1 MAPPQHKIDAT
12 LQAME
17 KAHRAT
23 ADEQVRVFSK
33 TINTARR
40 DFESFATAEEAA
52 SQQNKNA
59 GGSLLALVE
68 NERDLDQGLDR
79 SLEKVKESLAE
90 MERKRM
96 LALGAMTRLSP
107 EESLAELRKVK
118 EHILNLSLRVPIRA
132 DFIVHGHNIS
142 LSIFRLF
149 EAAERAEAEVDAL
162 INAKRS
168 LDGGA
173 AQPMN
178 QAEVMS
184 QIPQGEAPVAQGQA
198 PLVQGQAPLAQE
210 QTSYTQRQASLS
222 NPTQVPVQPSTESV
236 LRDQQFIEHPQVS
249 YQQENYHSTEID
261 LGPLELDSPS
271 IDTVSIHS
279 SPQVESVA
287 AQPETAPISAPT
299 KVISTTPATTGMRLR
314 RALQRSGQTSTRPST
329 STSSPTVSAQP
340 TPMNSSA
347 EKAEDEAVF
356 KGGDEEF
363 DL

>member
-23 ADEQVRVFSK
+23 PDDQVRVFSQ

-40 DFESFATAEEAA
+40 DFESFASAEEAA
-52 SQQNKNA
+52 SHQNANA

-68 NERDLDQGLDR
+68 NEQELDKGLDR

-107 EESLAELRKVK
+107 EEALGELSKIK

-162 INAKRS
+162 INAKKS
-168 LDGGA
+168 LDGNSPPENPLSR
-173 AQPMN
+173 QPVVQSPNPVNVPPAPTPTSAPYSGQYPVQSSMTQSTEPSDIALSTKPTPSQYQSQY
-178 QAEVMS
+178 QAEVDFDLDQS
-184 QIPQGEAPVAQGQA
+184 P
-198 PLVQGQAPLAQE
+198 
-210 QTSYTQRQASLS
+210 
-222 NPTQVPVQPSTESV
+222 PST
-236 LRDQQFIEHPQVS
+236 PQS
-249 YQQENYHSTEID
+249 SFQQENYESTEID
-261 LGPLELDSPS
+261 LDLIEANDEQHITP
-271 IDTVSIHS
+271 
-279 SPQVESVA
+279 ESTS
-287 AQPETAPISAPT
+287 ERPT
-299 KVISTTPATTGMRLR
+299 RPRTPTTTGMRLR
-314 RALQRSGQTSTRPST
+314 RALQKSGQTASRPLA
-329 STSSPTVSAQP
+329 SSQP
-340 TPMNSSA
+340 TPVL
-347 EKAEDEAVF
+347 EDKEEDDQVF
-356 KGGDEEF
+356 RGGDEEY